1 MTKLKQF
8 DMMLNMFWFEQH
20 DVIINFKIKFI
31 TFKSD
36 YCLNYCIHN
45 YMFTTIYNNNFEH
58 KRRHS
63 HDKISNDASK
73 NSNEC
78 KTKSQHT
85 KNITTMNVT
94 TFMKLI
100 KKRNNQIIVMWF
112 AHFEMLNQFEKMNI
126 FFCAS
131 FLTTNVAAI
140 STNDYNKFFNKN
152 KKNYW
157 QWKNW
162 RKKYQKCFTN
172 TFSHLIRKKQTSFS
186 HIKNEITKSI

>member
-1 MTKLKQF
+1 
-8 DMMLNMFWFEQH
+8 MLNMFWFEQH

-31 TFKSD
+31 TFKND
-36 YCLNYCIHN
+36 YCLNHCTHN
-45 YMFTTIYNNNFEH
+45 YMLTTIYNNNFEH

-63 HDKISNDASK
+63 YDKISNDASK

-78 KTKSQHT
+78 KTKNQHT

-94 TFMKLI
+94 IFMKLI
-100 KKRNNQIIVMWF
+100 KKRDNQIIVMWF

-140 STNDYNKFFNKN
+140 STNDYNKFFNQ
-152 KKNYW
+152 KKNHW
-157 QWKNW
+157 Q
-162 RKKYQKCFTN
+162 
-172 TFSHLIRKKQTSFS
+172 
-186 HIKNEITKSI
+186 